1 MRAQI
6 ALGLSIL
13 VLSILGLTFGPE
25 QSQAQSTETLAI
37 EASGVDTLTGS
48 PGEAKVIDKLS
59 AEFSSFLGDD
69 ANAVV
74 TGLRNGTPINL
85 TTTDPDSTPTDTGS
99 TTTDP
104 SIVTTD
110 SNSTTTDTGSTTT
123 DPSIVT
129 TDSNS
134 TTTDTGSTTTD
145 PSIVTTDS
153 NSTTTDTGD
162 TTTDPSIITTDPN
175 LSPIGTTL
183 TLTGTDTTEGG
194 TSETITINPPT
205 GKMGFGNVRISLA
218 LAQQLL
224 DQVGIDQPT
233 PEQLQAALLGGNI
246 TTGTET
252 NPAQLQGILTLRSQ
266 GKGWGQIAYELGYR
280 LGHVISG
287 RQSIVETTRSVNP
300 GYQPAL
306 PADGVADTGGQS
318 VVPTANGVVT
328 GSFGAR
334 GRGAIVTGSV
344 PSVGSSRG
352 ITTGR
357 GQGYGRGIVTGA
369 GRLVGP
375 PSGVT
380 KGLGLGSGISR
391 GGGVGRGRGR

>member
-110 SNSTTTDTGSTTT
+110 SNSTTTDTGDTTT

-129 TDSNS
+129 TD
-134 TTTDTGSTTTD
+134 TG
-145 PSIVTTDS
+145 
-153 NSTTTDTGD
+153 G

-175 LSPIGTTL
+175 LSPTGTTL

-306 PADGVADTGGQS
+306 PEGGVADASGQP
-318 VVPTANGVVT
+318 VVPTENGVVT

-334 GRGAIVTGSV
+334 GRGAIVTGSI

-357 GQGYGRGIVTGA
+357 GQGYGRGIVAGA